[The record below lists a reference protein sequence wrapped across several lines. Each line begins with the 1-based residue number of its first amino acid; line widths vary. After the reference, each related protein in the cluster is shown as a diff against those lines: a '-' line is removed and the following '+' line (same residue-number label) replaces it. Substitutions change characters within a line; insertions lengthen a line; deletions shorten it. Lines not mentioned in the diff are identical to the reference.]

1 MTTNSYIAPRS
12 QAYDFEALVAVPDG
26 ELDLARIALA
36 IASDGYH
43 DLDAGACLSQLDALG
58 VRVREHAG
66 PGAVGEQL
74 LHSLR
79 AVLIEEEG
87 FSGND
92 TAYYDPR
99 NSFLNEVLARRT
111 GIPITLSLL
120 FLEVG
125 WRVGLPLGPVSFPA
139 HFLVSVNLDV
149 ARYIDPY
156 NGGVE
161 LYDAD
166 LIRRLMPMLGND
178 VATAEDYLPRVI
190 AASTRR
196 DMAKRMLRNLK
207 GIYERQGD
215 LEPLLRVC
223 NRAVALDPGD
233 ASALRDRGVALAKLE
248 CHRSACEDFS
258 HYLRLAPDAPDAADI
273 QRRIEFSRDT
283 GGRLH

>member
-1 MTTNSYIAPRS
+1 MAQRGQIH
-12 QAYDFEALVAVPDG
+12 DFEALVAVPDS

-36 IASDGYH
+36 IASDGYG
-43 DLDAGACLSQLDALG
+43 DLDVDACLSQLDDLG
-58 VRVREHAG
+58 QRVLGHAG
-66 PGAVGEQL
+66 PRATGEERL
-74 LHSLR
+74 DALR
-79 AVLIEEEG
+79 VVLIDEEG
-87 FSGND
+87 FSGNAE
-92 TAYYDPR
+92 AYYDPR

-139 HFLVSVNLDV
+139 HFLVAVNLDLP
-149 ARYIDPY
+149 RYIDPY
-156 NGGVE
+156 NGGIE
-161 LYDAD
+161 LHDAD
-166 LIRRLMPMLGND
+166 LIARLMPMLGND
-178 VATAEDYLPRVI
+178 VESAENYLPRVI

-196 DMAKRMLRNLK
+196 EMAKRLMRNLK

-223 NRAVALDPGD
+223 NRAVALDPAD

-258 HYLRLAPDAPDAADI
+258 HYLRLAPDAPDAADVR
-273 QRRIEFSRDT
+273 RRIEFSRDT